1 MYIVRAV
8 MACSRH
14 VSLTIS
20 RSLEYPEAGLWNW
33 AVYWWC
39 IAADWR
45 RLSKCQQWAASGIES
60 LGLRTSGLAREA
72 GADAGQGQVELCGWA
87 FALSAY
93 LAGEAL
99 TDRMEESDDCGPLS
113 TLAPKNP

>member
-33 AVYWWC
+33 AVYLVVHW
-39 IAADWR
+39 ADWR
-45 RLSKCQQWAASGIES
+45 RLSKC
-60 LGLRTSGLAREA
+60 
-72 GADAGQGQVELCGWA
+72 
-87 FALSAY
+87 
-93 LAGEAL
+93 
-99 TDRMEESDDCGPLS
+99 
-113 TLAPKNP
+113 